1 MNKIAAF
8 ARTLFASRAAQIAV
22 AVIALVSAAYG
33 WHRRVVAAEVSR
45 VVAVAQLDS
54 ARAVALTADSVAR
67 ADSLRWAA
75 KLAKADSTARV
86 SAGRAIVA
94 TRGWQRL
101 RDSLRAAGA
110 DTGAVGDVA
119 AAADT
124 AIGVCSLALTD
135 CQIARVAADSAR
147 AVAEARAARV
157 TAERDSALRVAR
169 EHAQGLP
176 QQPPV
181 LKRRSFWQG
190 VGAGALAVL
199 AVIVGAR

>member
-1 MNKIAAF
+1 MNRIVSV
-8 ARTLFASRAAQIAV
+8 ARAVFSSRAGQIAV
-22 AVIALVSAAYG
+22 AALALASAAYG

-75 KLAKADSTARV
+75 RLAKADSTALASSR
-86 SAGRAIVA
+86 RAIVA

-110 DTGAVGDVA
+110 DTGAVGDLT

-124 AIGVCSLALTD
+124 AITACAIAVSD
-135 CQIARVAADSAR
+135 CQTARVAADSAR

-181 LKRRSFWQG
+181 LRRRSFWQG
-190 VGAGALAVL
+190 VGAGTLAVL
-199 AVIVGAR
+199 AVIVGTR